1 MVSQKRSIFNKI
13 LSVSAALCYSRAKV
27 MRWCIRIQRHGQRSE
42 VGMEIIIIG
51 SGTGVPSLRR
61 GSPATV
67 VKAGK
72 HTLLLD
78 SGSGTLRRLLEAGV
92 DFRDVDYL
100 LYSHFHPDHT
110 ADLVPFLF
118 ASNYGSEEVRTRG
131 LTIMGPPG
139 MTAFYDKLKGIYGTW
154 IAPHGYALSF
164 EELSAEEVS
173 CGDFSLRGFPLA
185 HTDHSVGFRI
195 TGEGGHVVSYSG
207 DTDYC
212 ANLIALARD
221 AGVLIVECSFPD
233 DRKVEGHLT
242 PSLAGR
248 VAREAGCK
256 KVVLTHL
263 YPPCDGHDVIGAVK
277 REFAGEVVLAE
288 DFMRVEL

>member
-1 MVSQKRSIFNKI
+1 
-13 LSVSAALCYSRAKV
+13 
-27 MRWCIRIQRHGQRSE
+27 
-42 VGMEIIIIG
+42 MEIIIIG

-92 DFRDVDYL
+92 DFREVDYL

-131 LTIMGPPG
+131 LTIIGPPG
-139 MTAFYDKLKGIYGTW
+139 MAAFYEKLQGVYGTW
-154 IAPHGYALSF
+154 IVPHGYALSF
-164 EELSAEEVS
+164 QEISAEEVS

-185 HTDHSVGFRI
+185 HTEHSVGFRL
-195 TGEGGHVVSYSG
+195 TAEGGKVVSYSG

-212 ANLIALARD
+212 ANLIALARN

-242 PSLAGR
+242 PSMAGQA
-248 VAREAGCK
+248 AREAGCR

-263 YPPCDGHDVIGAVK
+263 YPPCDSHDVVGAVK

-288 DFMRVEL
+288 DLMKITL

>member
-1 MVSQKRSIFNKI
+1 
-13 LSVSAALCYSRAKV
+13 
-27 MRWCIRIQRHGQRSE
+27 
-42 VGMEIIIIG
+42 MEIIIIG

-67 VKAGK
+67 IRVGG
-72 HTLLLD
+72 HLLLLD

-92 DFRDVDYL
+92 DFKQVEYL
-100 LYSHFHPDHT
+100 FYSHFHPDHT
-110 ADLVPFLF
+110 ADLAPFLF
-118 ASNYGSEEVRTRG
+118 ASNYGSDEVRNHG
-131 LTIMGPPG
+131 LTIIGPPG
-139 MTAFYDKLKGIYGTW
+139 MAAFYEKLKGVYGKW
-154 IAPHGYALSF
+154 IMPQGYSLSI
-164 EELSAEEVS
+164 EEVS
-173 CGDFSLRGFPLA
+173 SGEIPFADFSVSGFPLA
-185 HTDHSVGFRI
+185 HTDHSMGFRI
-195 TGEGGHVVSYSG
+195 TGEGGKVVSYSG

-248 VAREAGCK
+248 AAREAGCK

-263 YPPCDGHDVIGAVK
+263 YPPCDSHDVVGAVK
-277 REFAGEVVLAE
+277 REFAGAVALAE

>member
-1 MVSQKRSIFNKI
+1 
-13 LSVSAALCYSRAKV
+13 
-27 MRWCIRIQRHGQRSE
+27 
-42 VGMEIIIIG
+42 MEIIIIG

-67 VKAGK
+67 IRVGD
-72 HTLLLD
+72 HLLLLD

-100 LYSHFHPDHT
+100 FYSHFHPDHT
-110 ADLVPFLF
+110 SDLVPFLF
-118 ASNYGSEEVRTRG
+118 ASNYGSEEVRRRG
-131 LTIMGPPG
+131 LTIIGPPG
-139 MTAFYDKLKGIYGTW
+139 MTAFYDQLKGIYGKW
-154 IAPHGYALSF
+154 IVPQGYSLGI
-164 EELSAEEVS
+164 EEVS
-173 CGDFSLRGFPLA
+173 SGEIPFGDFTISGFPLA

-195 TGEGGHVVSYSG
+195 TGEGGKVVSYSG

-221 AGVLIVECSFPD
+221 AGVLMVECSFPD
-233 DRKVEGHLT
+233 GRKVEGHLT
-242 PSLAGR
+242 PLLAGR
-248 VAREAGCK
+248 AAREAGCK

-263 YPPCDGHDVIGAVK
+263 YPPCDSHDVVGAVK
-277 REFAGEVVLAE
+277 REFAGEVALAE

>member
-1 MVSQKRSIFNKI
+1 
-13 LSVSAALCYSRAKV
+13 
-27 MRWCIRIQRHGQRSE
+27 
-42 VGMEIIIIG
+42 MEIIIIG

-67 VKAGK
+67 IRTGH

-78 SGSGTLRRLLEAGV
+78 SGSGTLRQLLKAGIACNEV
-92 DFRDVDYL
+92 GCL

-118 ASNYGSEEVRTRG
+118 ASNYGSDGARTG
-131 LTIMGPPG
+131 DLTIIGPVG
-139 MTAFYDKLKGIYGTW
+139 MAAFYDKLKEVYGTW
-154 IAPHGYALSF
+154 IVPRGYFLSIQ
-164 EELSAEEVS
+164 EISSGEVS
-173 CGDFSLRGFPLA
+173 CGAFGIRGFPLV
-185 HTDHSVGFRI
+185 HTEQSVGFRI
-195 TGEGGHVVSYSG
+195 NAERGQVVSYSG

-212 ANLIALARD
+212 SNLVALARD
-221 AGVLIVECSFPD
+221 AAVLIVECSFPD

-248 VAREAGCK
+248 AAREAGCG

-263 YPPCDGHDVIGAVK
+263 YPPCDSADIVGTVK
-277 REFAGEVVLAE
+277 REFSGEVVLAE
-288 DFMRVEL
+288 DLMKIVL

>member
-1 MVSQKRSIFNKI
+1 
-13 LSVSAALCYSRAKV
+13 
-27 MRWCIRIQRHGQRSE
+27 
-42 VGMEIIIIG
+42 MEIIIIG

-67 VKAGK
+67 VKVGK

-92 DFRDVDYL
+92 DFREVDYL

-131 LTIMGPPG
+131 LTIIGPPG
-139 MTAFYDKLKGIYGTW
+139 MTAFYEKLKGVYGKW
-154 IAPHGYALSF
+154 IIPQGYFLSV
-164 EELSAEEVS
+164 EEISSGEIPF
-173 CGDFSLRGFPLA
+173 GYFSVRGFPLA
-185 HTDHSVGFRI
+185 HTEHSLGFRI
-195 TGEGGHVVSYSG
+195 TAEKGKVVSYSG

-212 ANLIALARD
+212 SNLIALARD

-233 DRKVEGHLT
+233 DRKVDGHLT
-242 PSLAGR
+242 PSMAGQA
-248 VAREAGCK
+248 AREAGCK

-263 YPPCDGHDVIGAVK
+263 YPPCDNHDVVGAVK